1 VKEDRWSHTLGYQ
14 GRGRRKRFC
23 LRLIRKYKE
32 GEPIPEVNKGVK
44 GEEAIPEI
52 DGGLEGEGDDT
63 EAIPEVNKSERGRRS
78 YL

>member
-1 VKEDRWSHTLGYQ
+1 
-14 GRGRRKRFC
+14 
-23 LRLIRKYKE
+23 LIRKYKE

-44 GEEAIPEI
+44 GEGAIPEI
-52 DGGLEGEGDDT
+52 DGGLEGEGDHT